1 MYGTSFFPL
10 ILLKFILWM
19 NWYCLEKYS
28 QIKVLCTAYASSCR
42 RGYWIKQK
50 NNVKTTS
57 CISFQLEV
65 NHETRIAKSGKFKKI
80 TGSNTRLNYFSFN
93 FLRLTEEVEALGEK
107 RWSKQSYLETSRED
121 KREAHTFLAYC
132 FTVLTCTN
140 FNRLVMS

>member
-93 FLRLTEEVEALGEK
+93 FLRLTEEVEALGKNGGASSHTLKLQEK
-107 RWSKQSYLETSRED
+107 IKERLILFWRIVLLCSPAQTSID
-121 KREAHTFLAYC
+121 
-132 FTVLTCTN
+132 
-140 FNRLVMS
+140 